1 MVFLTMMLMM
11 MIWLLVLY
19 WFFLMLV
26 MSISPPTAML
36 LPLHLLSATGVGED
50 DDLVADVE
58 GAPLLDEV
66 PLSLPDGQSG
76 GSPGSDSVVVCRSSL
91 EQERKKKMMMLV
103 EPWLEW
109 LERPCWR

>member
-1 MVFLTMMLMM
+1 
-11 MIWLLVLY
+11 
-19 WFFLMLV
+19 
-26 MSISPPTAML
+26 ML

-76 GSPGSDSVVVCRSSL
+76 GSPGSDSVVVCLCSL
-91 EQERKKKMMMLV
+91 EHSNLSLCSLCPESV
-103 EPWLEW
+103 AAT
-109 LERPCWR
+109 

>member
-1 MVFLTMMLMM
+1 MT
-11 MIWLLVLY
+11 WLLVLY

-58 GAPLLDEV
+58 DAPVLDEV
-66 PLSLPDGQSG
+66 PLSLHDGQTG
-76 GSPGSDSVVVCRSSL
+76 GSPFQTLWWFDGALWSR
-91 EQERKKKMMMLV
+91 RG
-103 EPWLEW
+103 
-109 LERPCWR
+109 RGR